1 LLVCLATSPK
11 VQGFVPTP
19 PNPLLGTVLTCGAL
33 AIGAIFTIVRPS
45 QSPHDSL
52 LGTRVVPR

>member
-1 LLVCLATSPK
+1 LLVYLATSPK

-45 QSPHDSL
+45 QSPHDWL